1 MTHEIPG
8 DGALTSTEA
17 PAKQTA
23 SQKQGQNIY
32 VETHFKKCSHEAN
45 HCLIQKCHNK
55 FMLWYKR

>member
-55 FMLWYKR
+55 